1 VKQKNVIQT
10 DAAINPGNS
19 GGPLLNS
26 SGHVIGVN
34 TAVSS
39 EGQNIGFAIPINV
52 VKDALDNFNQ
62 TGQFNRAFMGV
73 QYRFITKE
81 LGILNDVPEGA
92 YVLSVVDGSPASK
105 GGLQEGDII
114 TSFDSVRLTS
124 QSGELSE
131 LIGKKKPGD
140 TVALVVYRDS
150 KEVHLTITLGTQDS
164 Q

>member
-1 VKQKNVIQT
+1 
-10 DAAINPGNS
+10 
-19 GGPLLNS
+19 
-26 SGHVIGVN
+26 
-34 TAVSS
+34 
-39 EGQNIGFAIPINV
+39 
-52 VKDALDNFNQ
+52 
-62 TGQFNRAFMGV
+62 
-73 QYRFITKE
+73 
-81 LGILNDVPEGA
+81 
-92 YVLSVVDGSPASK
+92 VLSVVDGSPASK